1 MFLSSRS
8 THSFT
13 YVHIHRPIQLYRLM
27 RTYINT
33 TCSKTRVFLKKIKS
47 FSKKT
52 ASFFKKMASFLK
64 NVLIFFATAGTSTSD
79 GNRLHYPGF
88 YLALFAKNKFLL
100 TSFIV
105 LFVYMSYFTKIASSL
120 RLLVTS
126 SKLAPAS
133 TESLA
138 CACLK

>member
-1 MFLSSRS
+1 MTDNFALFFDFYFEL
-8 THSFT
+8 TLKHCEDTNALNF
-13 YVHIHRPIQLYRLM
+13 
-27 RTYINT
+27 N
-33 TCSKTRVFLKKIKS
+33 SKS
-47 FSKKT
+47 
-52 ASFFKKMASFLK
+52 
-64 NVLIFFATAGTSTSD
+64 